1 MNLHLTLTDGS
12 QSKEHLKLGITL
24 PFEQVGNS
32 VWQVDMGLMLGEGK
46 LDQVLERVIASKCVC
61 GCVLGIL
68 CKNQCGS
75 PKQVSSARSPFGSPG
90 GLGQWARSQLLLC
103 EGLSSKKSLKG
114 ISYQDTKKGGRNQ
127 LLPVSKAKQSK

>member
-46 LDQVLERVIASKCVC
+46 LDQVLERVIASKCVWV
-61 GCVLGIL
+61 CVG
-68 CKNQCGS
+68 NFVQE
-75 PKQVSSARSPFGSPG
+75 PMR
-90 GLGQWARSQLLLC
+90 
-103 EGLSSKKSLKG
+103 E
-114 ISYQDTKKGGRNQ
+114 
-127 LLPVSKAKQSK
+127 SKAGIQC